1 MARKVFIS
9 ILGTGFYKKCKYIS
23 GDFCS
28 SNTRF
33 AQQAVLEHTN
43 AKEWSDTDTGI
54 FLLTADARAKNWEIS
69 ERENS
74 RKEKESYTG
83 LKNILNQLQYPFFC
97 QDISIPDGKT
107 EEEIWEIFSCIY
119 KLLEEGDELY
129 IDLTHSF
136 RYLPMLLLVLS
147 NYAKFLKKAQIKTLS
162 YGNYEAR
169 DTESNKAPIIDLL
182 PISALQDWT
191 FAAANYLKNGNADNL
206 VELTQTTIK
215 PILKACKGANPQ
227 AKETASF
234 AKQLEETSN
243 DFQTCRGVNIYH
255 STHISA
261 LKKSLKTMQSTFIQ
275 PLNPLI
281 NQIEQMFSPFD
292 DSPNIANGF
301 AAAKWC
307 NQHGLY
313 QQAVTILQENI
324 TSLFCERNNISIDDE
339 AQREIVNKALNI
351 VSQKLIDQEE
361 KWRIKTAEEKEKLKE
376 ILKDRLLQNKEIF
389 NAFSRLTEIR
399 NDINHS
405 GMRSKQ
411 RPLKAQQIKTK
422 ISEIVQKVEETFLR
436 LTD

>member
-107 EEEIWEIFSCIY
+107 EEEIWERFSCIY

-182 PISALQDWT
+182 PISALQD
-191 FAAANYLKNGNADNL
+191 
-206 VELTQTTIK
+206 
-215 PILKACKGANPQ
+215 
-227 AKETASF
+227 
-234 AKQLEETSN
+234 
-243 DFQTCRGVNIYH
+243 
-255 STHISA
+255 
-261 LKKSLKTMQSTFIQ
+261 
-275 PLNPLI
+275 
-281 NQIEQMFSPFD
+281 
-292 DSPNIANGF
+292 
-301 AAAKWC
+301 
-307 NQHGLY
+307 
-313 QQAVTILQENI
+313 
-324 TSLFCERNNISIDDE
+324 
-339 AQREIVNKALNI
+339 
-351 VSQKLIDQEE
+351 
-361 KWRIKTAEEKEKLKE
+361 
-376 ILKDRLLQNKEIF
+376 
-389 NAFSRLTEIR
+389 
-399 NDINHS
+399 
-405 GMRSKQ
+405 
-411 RPLKAQQIKTK
+411 
-422 ISEIVQKVEETFLR
+422 
-436 LTD
+436 